1 MPTTT
6 DDLLLGLDEQQ
17 RSAVLSSAP
26 LLAVIAGAG
35 SGKTA
40 VLTRRLAHRALSES
54 IDPQHTV
61 VLTFTRQ
68 AADELRRRVTG
79 FGLRDKPIAGTFHS
93 VALLL
98 LRQFWDDRGRRHP
111 TVVSD
116 RSRLVAELL
125 GSDARGR
132 VFDTVADL
140 DWIRARNVSIEHI
153 EKSDLTRSLRRPIG
167 ELAQVIAD
175 YESLKRKRGV
185 LDLDDLLLQSL
196 RLVKEDGQFA
206 AAVHWRLRHFF
217 VDEAQ
222 DLNPLQLAVIQAWRG
237 DRDDVTVVG
246 DPAQAIYGF
255 NGSDPTILLELEK
268 HFPGVEVV
276 RLDTNYRC
284 TPEIVSAGL
293 RVLQRLDAPL
303 PALRSA
309 RSPGRQPLV
318 IEFADE
324 ADEASGVAA
333 FVERMRV
340 EQWRDTAILA
350 RTNAQLPALR
360 TALEAA
366 GVPSTLSGSASADP
380 VQRAVREA
388 AERTNRHQLAA
399 WSRDAREPSD
409 ESDDDIAARRQVA
422 DAVDEFLRE
431 GGKDGL
437 GFSAWARINRP
448 FRRDDDGVELLT
460 FHAAK
465 GREWSTVVLVG
476 AEGGIVPHSSART
489 AAEVAE
495 EVRLAY
501 VAITRASDRLVVTR
515 AESRRGRRST
525 PSPFLDSFPPDPD
538 REAPSPDYIAGQV
551 TRRLEPTPSDPIA
564 ARLFEWRDQA
574 ARTSRVDPRIICSD
588 ATIELIAR
596 TKPTTVDELAEIP
609 GVGRPLAH
617 RAGSRI
623 LDAITPR

>member
-1 MPTTT
+1 VPTTT

-17 RSAVLSSAP
+17 RSAVLSTAP

-68 AADELRRRVTG
+68 AADELRRRVAG
-79 FGLRDKPIAGTFHS
+79 FGLSDKPIAGTFHS

-116 RSRLVAELL
+116 RGRLVAELL
-125 GSDARGR
+125 GADARGR
-132 VFDTVADL
+132 VFDTVADI
-140 DWIRARNVSIEHI
+140 DWIRARNLSIEHI
-153 EKSDLTRSLRRPIG
+153 EKAELTRSLRRPIG

-175 YESLKRKRGV
+175 YEALKRKRGV

-196 RLVKEDGQFA
+196 RLVNEDGKFS
-206 AAVHWRLRHFF
+206 AAVQWRLRHFF

-222 DLNPLQLAVIQAWRG
+222 DLNPLQLAVLQAWRG
-237 DRDDVTVVG
+237 DRDDATIVG

-255 NGSDPTILLELEK
+255 NGSDPGILLELEK
-268 HFPGVEVV
+268 HFAGVEVV

-284 TPEIVSAGL
+284 TPEIVFAGL

-309 RSPGRQPLV
+309 RSSGRQPLV
-318 IEFADE
+318 IEYADE
-324 ADEASGVAA
+324 SAEAGGVAA

-350 RTNAQLPALR
+350 RTNAQLPAFR
-360 TALEAA
+360 AALEAA
-366 GVPSTLSGSASADP
+366 GVPSSLNASASADP

-409 ESDDDIAARRQVA
+409 ESDDDIMARRQVA

-448 FRRDDDGVELLT
+448 FRREDDGVELLT

-465 GREWSTVVLVG
+465 GREWSTVIVVG
-476 AEGGIVPHSSART
+476 AEDGLVPHSSART
-489 AAEVAE
+489 GAEVAE
-495 EVRLAY
+495 EMRLSY

-515 AESRRGRRST
+515 AESRRGRRTS
-525 PSPFLDSFPPDPD
+525 PSPYLDAFPPDPD
-538 REAPSPDYIAGQV
+538 REAPSPEFLAGQV
-551 TRRLEPTPSDPIA
+551 ARRIEPTPSDPIA

-574 ARTSRVDPRIICSD
+574 ARSSRVDPRLICSD

-596 TKPTTVDELAEIP
+596 TKPSTIDELAEIP

-617 RAGSRI
+617 RAGTRI
-623 LDAITPR
+623 LDAISRR

>member
-54 IDPQHTV
+54 IDPRHTV

-68 AADELRRRVTG
+68 AADELRRRVSG
-79 FGLRDKPIAGTFHS
+79 FGLSDRPIAGTFHS
-93 VALLL
+93 VALML

-140 DWIRARNVSIEHI
+140 DWIRARNLSIDRI
-153 EKSDLTRSLRRPIG
+153 EKSELTRSLRRPTG

-175 YESLKRKRGV
+175 YEALKRKRGV

-196 RLVKEDGQFA
+196 RLVNDDGQFA
-206 AAVHWRLRHFF
+206 AAVQWRLRHFF
-217 VDEAQ
+217 IDEAQ
-222 DLNPLQLAVIQAWRG
+222 DLNPLQLAVLQAWRG

-255 NGSDPTILLELEK
+255 NGSDPSILLELEK

-284 TPEIVSAGL
+284 TPEIVAAGL
-293 RVLQRLDAPL
+293 RVLARLDAPV
-303 PALRSA
+303 PALHSA

-318 IEFADE
+318 IEFVDE
-324 ADEASGVAA
+324 TTEASGVAA

-340 EQWRDTAILA
+340 EQWRDTAVLA
-350 RTNAQLPALR
+350 RTNAQLPAIR
-360 TALEAA
+360 AALEAA
-366 GVPSTLSGSASADP
+366 GVPSSLSGSASTDP

-409 ESDDDIAARRQVA
+409 ESDDDITARRHVA

-437 GFSAWARINRP
+437 GFSAWVRINRP
-448 FRRDDDGVELLT
+448 FRREDDGVELLT

-465 GREWSTVVLVG
+465 GREWSTVILVG
-476 AEGGIVPHSSART
+476 AEDGLVPHSSART
-489 AAEVAE
+489 PAEVAE
-495 EVRLAY
+495 EIRLSY

-515 AESRRGRRST
+515 AQARRGRPAT

-538 REAPSPDYIAGQV
+538 REAPSPEFIAGQV
-551 TRRLEPTPSDPIA
+551 ARRIEPTPSDPIA

-574 ARTSRVDPRIICSD
+574 ARTSRVDPRLICSD

-596 TKPTTVDELAEIP
+596 TKPTNIDELAEIP

-617 RAGSRI
+617 RAGTRI
-623 LDAITPR
+623 LEAITPR